1 MAEAGLIS
9 SVIEFFEESPAI
21 VGVAMGPEFT
31 IRFINR
37 PLRVAIGE
45 RRPILGRPIR
55 EALPELAP
63 QGLIAIAE
71 RVYETG
77 ESFTSAALPIVI
89 DVDGDGTMVD
99 RHFSFTVQAI
109 KAEGGASVG
118 LFFHGID
125 VSAEV
130 TARREMEA
138 TRTRYLELVD
148 SMNAIVWE
156 GDVSSGQ
163 HTFVSRRA
171 EGLLGYPQSAWTS
184 FDFQVGIIHQG
195 DRERV
200 LEEGARAAAGG
211 SDGFEV
217 EYRAIAANG
226 NELWL
231 HNSVRFVRGPDGL
244 PSALRGVIVDIT
256 PLKRAEVDRERA
268 KQQLADMRRFE
279 SLGLLAGGIA
289 HDFNN
294 LLTAMLGNASLAE
307 RHIEPQ
313 HPARAAID
321 DVIESAKKA
330 AELTGQLL
338 AYAGRGRFH
347 TKRLDLSN
355 HVREM
360 QALLLAT
367 VPKPAIL
374 TVDLEA
380 ELPPIKGDV
389 STLQQI
395 LLSLVINAGQAIQPS
410 SGRVWVKTGTR
421 ELSSALIRTLVKI
434 EEPPPGRYVYL
445 EVGDDGPGIPSEIVG
460 QIFDPFLATNALGK
474 RRGLATVLELANQHG
489 GAVEIERERASGACV
504 RVYFPEAGMPS
515 SPGTE
520 LDAHSI
526 RGAGIVLIIDDE
538 VWVRGTTRRMLEHL
552 GYSVLEAPDGPSGLA
567 LFNRSPEVVV
577 VMLDLT
583 MPDMPG
589 HEVFKRLRA
598 ISPAMPIVISSG
610 FSESELDWVA
620 AEGPTVIF
628 LEKPY
633 TLERLGQSLAK
644 VRAAAL

>member
-1 MAEAGLIS
+1 MAEASLIS
-9 SVIEFFEESPAI
+9 AVIEFFEDSPAI
-21 VGVAMGPEFT
+21 VGVAIGPELT
-31 IRFINR
+31 LRFLNR
-37 PLRVAIGE
+37 PLRMAIGE
-45 RRPILGRPIR
+45 RRPIVGRTIR
-55 EALPELAP
+55 DALPELGP

-71 RVYETG
+71 RVYDTG
-77 ESFTSAALPIVI
+77 ESFTSAALRIAI
-89 DVDGDGTMVD
+89 DAQGDGTTVD
-99 RHFSFTVQAI
+99 RHFSFTLQAI
-109 KAEGGASVG
+109 KGEDGASVG

-125 VSAEV
+125 VTAEIQ
-130 TARREMEA
+130 ARREMEA
-138 TRTRYLELVD
+138 TRTRYLDLVD

-156 GDVSSGQ
+156 GDVASGQ

-184 FDFQVGIIHQG
+184 FDFQVGIIHAD
-195 DRERV
+195 DRSRV
-200 LEEGARAAAGG
+200 LETGAQAAAAG
-211 SDGFEV
+211 SEGFEV
-217 EYRAIAANG
+217 EYRALAADG
-226 NELWL
+226 HELWL
-231 HNSVRFVRGPDGL
+231 HNSVRFLRGADGL

-307 RHIEPQ
+307 RHIEPA

-338 AYAGRGRFH
+338 AYAGRGRFN

-360 QALLLAT
+360 QALLLAI
-367 VPKPAIL
+367 VPKPATL
-374 TVDLEA
+374 TIDLEA
-380 ELPPIKGDV
+380 ELPPIRADV
-389 STLQQI
+389 SSLQQI
-395 LLSLVINAGQAIQPS
+395 LLSLVINAGQAVHPS
-410 SGRVWVKTGTR
+410 SGRVWVKTGAR
-421 ELSSALIRTLVKI
+421 DLSKAAIDSLVKI
-434 EEPPPGRYVYL
+434 DAPTPGRYVYI
-445 EVGDDGPGIPSEIVG
+445 EVGDNGPGIPSEIIG
-460 QIFDPFLATNALGK
+460 QIFDPFSATNAPGK

-489 GAVEIERERASGACV
+489 GAVEIDRGRAFGACL
-504 RVYFPEAGMPS
+504 RVYFPEAGTPS
-515 SPGTE
+515 SPG
-520 LDAHSI
+520 DALEPDSI
-526 RGAGIVLIIDDE
+526 HGAGTVLIIDDE

-552 GYSVLEAPDGPSGLA
+552 GYSVLEAPDGPAGIE
-567 LFNRSPEVVV
+567 LFNRSPEIVV

-610 FSESELDWVA
+610 FSELELDWVA
-620 AEGPTVIF
+620 AEGPSVIF

-644 VRAAAL
+644 VRAVAR